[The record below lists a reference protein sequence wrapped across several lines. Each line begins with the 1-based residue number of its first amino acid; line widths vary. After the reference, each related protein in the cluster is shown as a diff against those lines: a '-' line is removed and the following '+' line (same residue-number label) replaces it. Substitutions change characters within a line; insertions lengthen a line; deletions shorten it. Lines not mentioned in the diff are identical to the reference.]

1 LKKIILLF
9 ITILYLNATIYYGEG
24 SGNSYAEAKRKALE
38 DVASQISVVIDSKIE
53 ETQSVKND
61 KYHKNFKVHSIQKTK
76 VNLEDYEIVE
86 KRKENNQ
93 FFVKIKY
100 DNIPS
105 LDKFASK
112 TPYTKEQIKNGIKK
126 DFGKSLGL
134 ELVRKNR
141 KWYIKYKNI
150 LQKLDK
156 KDFYLFFK
164 TTNRKDLKISLYNK
178 RRNILHNGDEFSFLI
193 KSAKSGYITIFDV
206 YEDGTVSILAKN
218 LKIDKKRKLIFPDE
232 DSDSVLEASLL
243 QNQKE
248 TFDMYVVLFTKKKRN
263 FDEFIS
269 AYDDVV
275 DEELYKNFDE
285 LINLIYNKTY
295 ATIKV
300 IIRPR

>member
-38 DVASQISVVIDSKIE
+38 DIASQISVVIDSKIE
-53 ETQSVKND
+53 ETQSAENN
-61 KYHKNFKVHSIQKTK
+61 KYKKNFKVHSIQKVK

-86 KRKENNQ
+86 KRRENNK

-112 TPYTKEQIKNGIKK
+112 TPYTKQQIKNFIKK

-134 ELVRKNR
+134 ELVRKDK
-141 KWYIKYKNI
+141 KWYIKYKDI

-164 TTNRKDLKISLYNK
+164 TTNRKDLKISLYNN

-218 LKIDKKRKLIFPDE
+218 LKIDKKTKLIFPDE
-232 DSDSVLEASLL
+232 NFDSVLEASLL
-243 QNQKE
+243 KNQKE

>member
-218 LKIDKKRKLIFPDE
+218 LKIDKKRKLIFPDK

>member
-9 ITILYLNATIYYGEG
+9 ITILYLNATVYYGEG
-24 SGNSYAEAKRKALE
+24 SGKSYAEAKRKALE

-76 VNLEDYEIVE
+76 VKLEDYEIVE

-112 TPYTKEQIKNGIKK
+112 TPYTKEQIKNFIKK

-134 ELVRKNR
+134 ELVRKDK
-141 KWYIKYKNI
+141 KWYIKYKDI

-178 RRNILHNGDEFSFLI
+178 RRNVLYNGDEFSFLI

-218 LKIDKKRKLIFPDE
+218 LKINKKRKLIFPDE
-232 DSDSVLEASLL
+232 NFDSVLEASLL

-248 TFDMYVVLFTKKKRN
+248 TFDMYVVIFTKKKRN

-269 AYDDVV
+269 AYEDVV

>member
-1 LKKIILLF
+1 MKKIILLF

-53 ETQSVKND
+53 ETQSAENN
-61 KYHKNFKVHSIQKTK
+61 KYKKNFKVHSIQKTK

-86 KRKENNQ
+86 KIKKDNQ

-126 DFGKSLGL
+126 DFAKSLGL

-156 KDFYLFFK
+156 KDFYFFFK